1 MTAVLYRLGQLCVR
15 HRWFVLGVW
24 LVVFAALAFAARSVG
39 PNVNDNLTLP
49 GTDSQRA
56 TDLLTARFP
65 AQANGTNPVVLTA
78 PKGAKLTDDK
88 YAQAIDSTVS
98 AFRRDPDVREA
109 TSPLSSAGKAYLTKD
124 AQIGYIALNLRT
136 SPTDLSRDDAE
147 RVVAEADPVRDAGL
161 TVGVGGYLGQK
172 VSKPETHSSEAVG
185 LTMAVI
191 VLLFTFGSVVAM
203 GLPIATAVVG
213 LVVGLSI
220 ITLIS
225 QVAEVPTVAPT
236 LATMIGLGVGIDY
249 ALFIVTR
256 HQAQR
261 RGGMATDESV
271 ARATATS
278 GGAVVFAGTTV
289 IVALLSLA
297 VVDIPLVTTL
307 GYTAAIVV
315 AVAVVAAVTLLP
327 ALLGLLGPRIDAL
340 GLPFRR
346 GPQDDHHPHG
356 WERWARFVARRPL
369 PSALVAVVI
378 LVALALPAL
387 DLYFGQQD
395 NGALP
400 TSTEARRA
408 YDGMT
413 AGFGVGANGPL
424 LVAVDMASRHATAD
438 QSQLDQIDKQESDQ
452 KDQAQQKADDQEK
465 QIAASLEAQGVPP
478 AQAQSQAEAQVKPQ
492 LDAQTKQI
500 EQQADDQ
507 RQKADQP
514 ATDPRLQD
522 LRDDLAKTADVASVT
537 QPLVNDSG
545 SAAVMTATPKS
556 APSDRATE
564 QLVRRLRDDTIP
576 AATKGQGMA
585 ADVGGTTAGY
595 VDLADEI
602 SGRLVLTIGVVVALS
617 FVLLLLA
624 FRSIVIPLTAG
635 VMNLISIGAA
645 FGVVSA
651 VFEKGWGASLVGLDG
666 EVPIVSFVPL
676 MMFAI
681 LFGLSMDYEVFLMTH
696 IKEAWER
703 THDNTRAV
711 IEGVAHT
718 GRVITSA
725 ALIMVSVF
733 FAFIINGDPTVKQFG
748 VGMGVAVAVDATLVR
763 CLLVPAVMTL
773 LGRANWWFPGWLDRV
788 VPNFS
793 IEGEEWFRGRDEAAR
808 PPAGDEPAPSAGRVA
823 DDTVPT

>member
-1 MTAVLYRLGQLCVR
+1 MTPVLYRLGQLCVR

-124 AQIGYIALNLRT
+124 AQIGYIALNLRA

-203 GLPIATAVVG
+203 GLPIATAIVG

-307 GYTAAIVV
+307 GYTAALVV

-522 LRDDLAKTADVASVT
+522 LRDDLAKTAGVASVT

-793 IEGEEWFRGRDEAAR
+793 IEGEEWFRARDEAAR